1 MDDDEDTIS
10 EACMKVK
17 SGHQVIT
24 QLHAIKYTEKDPQR
38 ACVCVCVCVGY
49 TFQKNPFLRQK
60 IRLKDTI

>member
-38 ACVCVCVCVGY
+38 ACVCVDAITGGY
-49 TFQKNPFLRQK
+49 GYGPHAHYGYG
-60 IRLKDTI
+60 